1 MKNQIV
7 THNAPAAIGPYSQ
20 AIHISNMIFVSGQ
33 LPIDPVSGIMASDVA
48 SQTRQSLQNIKA
60 ILTQANCSMDNVVKT
75 TVFLSNMDDF
85 SAMNNIYEQFFS
97 SPYPARAAVE
107 VVRLPK
113 NALVEIEA
121 IAAYTQ
127 P

>member
-1 MKNQIV
+1 
-7 THNAPAAIGPYSQ
+7 
-20 AIHISNMIFVSGQ
+20 
-33 LPIDPVSGIMASDVA
+33 
-48 SQTRQSLQNIKA
+48 
-60 ILTQANCSMDNVVKT
+60 MDNVVKT

-107 VVRLPK
+107 VARLPK